1 MRGHA
6 EIAGAGF
13 AGLTLAAALGQR
25 GWSVRV
31 HEAAP
36 ELRALGAGIFIWEN
50 GLKVLKA
57 IGCYEEVLAA
67 AHQAPRYE
75 SRLSDNRVLLSE
87 EFGIPERG
95 RMLTMTRQALYGP
108 ILRAARAAGAE
119 VLTASEAVGALPDAT
134 LLLADGRRLGADV
147 VVGADGVRSKV
158 RDSLGLLSKR
168 IAHRDGVIRL
178 IVPRAPEERGHPIW
192 DNVINF
198 WAPER
203 RVLYVPCNADELYL
217 VLVAKATD
225 RKASA
230 VPVDQDTWIETFP
243 TLESVFRR
251 IGEQGRYDL
260 YESTFV
266 SRWSAGKVAIIGDAA
281 HAMPPTLGQGAGC
294 AMMNALSLAVYLG
307 AGEAVAPA
315 LDLWERRE
323 RPLSDHTQNLSG
335 TIAQERSGADGRSK
349 WTPEALRTA
358 LHVPTGA

>member
-31 HEAAP
+31 HEAAA

-50 GLKVLKA
+50 GVKVLKA
-57 IGCYEEVLAA
+57 IGCDEEVLAS

-75 SRLSDNRVLLSE
+75 SRLPDNTVLLSE
-87 EFGIPERG
+87 PFGIPERG
-95 RMLTMTRQALYGP
+95 RMLTMTRQALYVP

-119 VLTASEAVGALPDAT
+119 VLTGSEAVGAHPGAA
-134 LLLADGRRLGADV
+134 LLLADGRRLNADV

-158 RDSLGLLSKR
+158 RDSLNLLSRR

-178 IVPRAPEERGHPIW
+178 LVQRDPEERGHPIW

-203 RVLYVPCNADELYL
+203 RVLYVPCDANTLYL
-217 VLVAKATD
+217 VLVAKAD
-225 RKASA
+225 DLEAAA
-230 VPVDQDTWIETFP
+230 VPVNQDAWIRTFP
-243 TLESVFRR
+243 NLEGIFRR
-251 IGEQGRYDL
+251 IGDQGRYDL

-266 SRWSAGKVAIIGDAA
+266 SKWSAGKVAIIGDAA

-294 AMMNALSLAVYLG
+294 AMMNALSLAVYL
-307 AGEAVAPA
+307 AEGESVESA
-315 LDLWERRE
+315 LERWERLE
-323 RPLSDHTQNLSG
+323 RPLSNHTQELSG
-335 TIAQERSGADGRSK
+335 TIAKDRSGADGRSK

-358 LHVPTGA
+358 LHVPTGT